1 MVSDKNSNWMMVIS
15 EECLKILS
23 MTKTKLLNRDTSV
36 QIRIPVMLLSR
47 PLTNVRFLHC
57 TLILMSIV
65 LARPSLAG
73 DPLLVLPDDQRI
85 ENVQSPAEYFGFA
98 IGSRHLRHDQ
108 VHAYFQYLAEHCDR
122 AVKIP
127 YGKTHGGRPLSVL
140 AISNSENIQQLDAL
154 RKKRPKLTSGKL
166 EQVPAD
172 ALLVMSLCYS
182 VHGDEASAVNAA
194 PLVAFHL
201 CTSLS
206 EEVVGWL
213 NQGVCLVDPA
223 LNPDGVDRFAN
234 WANENRGRY
243 PSPNSI
249 AREHSQ
255 PWPGGRTNYYWFD
268 LNRDWLPLAH
278 PESQGRLKLFHQW
291 KPNVVLDFHEMGG
304 TSTFF
309 FQPGIPART
318 NPLTPA
324 TNRELT
330 KRMALEHAKAMDAA
344 NELYF
349 TEEQY
354 DDFYMGKGSTYPDL
368 HGAVGILFEQGS
380 TRGLRLTN
388 DLTDRHFRD
397 TVANQVRTSLSS
409 LRGAFG
415 LKAELLEFQ
424 RQFYK
429 ESLESGQGDPTTA
442 TVLTGS
448 HSRVAA
454 ARDLL
459 KRHAIRTH
467 VPPQPVLI
475 DGQSFESGQ
484 ALVIPSAQSEIQFI
498 RSMMDTAQSFQ
509 ENLFYDVSTWHLPSA
524 FDLDVH
530 LHGSDLPE
538 LWLVD
543 SEEVAEEAFCED
555 MECAGYAI
563 RPEELWAPRVIASL
577 MRIDADVRITT
588 EPMRDREDGND
599 WPPGTFLIL
608 RQPNQARWQRIL
620 KLLAQN
626 AAKEGMIAHPIASS
640 LTASG
645 PDLGSTTV
653 RRLPRCNPLLVVG
666 AGTIAY
672 EAGAIW
678 HFIDHKMG
686 QASTLVDTLQLA
698 EVNLQEYSCVILPSG
713 SYAGLV
719 DKHVTLLKEYVRS
732 GGTLIGVGDAIGWIQ
747 QKEIS
752 VATPEKKSAQTAD
765 GHRDLS
771 QVANMPFGDAG
782 NAKALESIA
791 GAFMMTHIDPTHPLA
806 YGFPDADV
814 PVFRDS
820 EARFELPANP
830 YQIVARYTDVIA
842 GYVSDRNRQRL
853 IPSAA
858 VWVAPSGKGRCILM
872 ADNPVFRGY
881 VRSSERF
888 LTNAIL
894 LGPTVTIPA
903 APISGSASGVKSPG
917 APADHDH

>member
-1 MVSDKNSNWMMVIS
+1 M
-15 EECLKILS
+15 
-23 MTKTKLLNRDTSV
+23 
-36 QIRIPVMLLSR
+36 
-47 PLTNVRFLHC
+47 
-57 TLILMSIV
+57 LILISA
-65 LARPSLAG
+65 LLTRPCLAG
-73 DPLLVLPDDQRI
+73 DPTLVLPHDQRI
-85 ENVQSPAEYFGFA
+85 ENVQSPAEYFGFE

-122 AVKIP
+122 AVAIP
-127 YGKTHGGRPLSVL
+127 YGTTHGGRPLSVL
-140 AISNSENIQQLDAL
+140 AISNPKNIQQLDTL

-166 EQVPAD
+166 EQVPLD
-172 ALLVMSLCYS
+172 ALLVMSLGYS

-213 NQGVCLVDPA
+213 KQGVCLVDPA

-243 PSPNSI
+243 ASPSGI
-249 AREHSQ
+249 AREHNQ

-330 KRMALEHAKAMDAA
+330 KRMALEHAKAMDSA

-380 TRGLRLTN
+380 TRGLRLKN
-388 DLTDRHFRD
+388 ELTDRHFRD

-415 LKAELLEFQ
+415 LKSELLEFQ
-424 RQFYK
+424 HQFYK
-429 ESLESGQGDPTTA
+429 ESLASGQSDPTTA
-442 TVLTGS
+442 YVLTGS

-459 KRHAIRTH
+459 KRHAIRAH
-467 VPPQPVLI
+467 VPPQPVLV
-475 DGQSFESGQ
+475 DNQSYATGQ
-484 ALVIPSAQSEIQFI
+484 ALVIPTAQSEILFI
-498 RSMMDTAQSFQ
+498 RSMMEPTQSFQ

-530 LHGSDLPE
+530 LHVADLPE
-538 LWLVD
+538 VWLAD
-543 SEEVAEEAFCED
+543 SIEKGEDAFHAD
-555 MECAGYAI
+555 SECAGYAI
-563 RPEELWAPRVIASL
+563 RPEELWAPRVIANL

-588 EPMRDREDGND
+588 EPMRDRDDGND
-599 WPPGTFLIL
+599 WPPGTYLIL
-608 RQPNQARWQRIL
+608 RQPNQAKWQRIL
-620 KLLAQN
+620 TLLEHN
-626 AAKEGMIAHPIASS
+626 GTKEGMIAHPIASS
-640 LTASG
+640 LTDSG

-678 HFIDHKMG
+678 HFLDHKMG
-686 QASTLVDTLQLA
+686 QASTLVDSLQLA
-698 EVNLQEYSCVILPSG
+698 DVSLQQYSCVILPSG
-713 SYAGLV
+713 SYASLV
-719 DKHVTLLKEYVRS
+719 DKHASLLKEYVRG
-732 GGTLIGVGDAIGWIQ
+732 GGTLIAIGDAIGWLQ

-752 VATPEKKSAQTAD
+752 IATPEKKSPKSAD
-765 GHRDLS
+765 GHSDSS
-771 QVANMPFGDAG
+771 QTASLRFGDA
-782 NAKALESIA
+782 NDAKALEAIA
-791 GAFMMTHIDPTHPLA
+791 GAFLMTHIDPTHPLA
-806 YGFPDADV
+806 YGFPDEDV

-820 EARFELPANP
+820 ETRFELPTNP
-830 YQIVARYTDVIA
+830 YQIVAKYTDVIA
-842 GYVSDRNRQRL
+842 GYVSDRNRSRL

-858 VWVAPSGKGRCILM
+858 VWVTPSGKGRCILI

-894 LGPTVTIPA
+894 LGPTVAIPT
-903 APISGSASGVKSPG
+903 APIFGSGSG
-917 APADHDH
+917 AQSTDATADHDH

>member
-1 MVSDKNSNWMMVIS
+1 MQFRIHATLTSSKQLI
-15 EECLKILS
+15 
-23 MTKTKLLNRDTSV
+23 KLRF
-36 QIRIPVMLLSR
+36 LLSI
-47 PLTNVRFLHC
+47 LT
-57 TLILMSIV
+57 V
-65 LARPSLAG
+65 LPAMLNWPCLAG
-73 DPLLVLPDDQRI
+73 DPLLVLPDDKRM
-85 ENVQSPAEYFGFA
+85 ENVQSPAEYFGFE

-108 VHAYFQYLAEHCDR
+108 VHSYFQYLAEQCDR
-122 AVKIP
+122 AVEIP

-140 AISNSENIQQLDAL
+140 AIASPDNIQQLDSL

-166 EQVPAD
+166 EHVPAD
-172 ALLVMSLCYS
+172 TLLVMSLGYS

-194 PLVAFHL
+194 PLIAFHL

-206 EEVVGWL
+206 DEVDGWL
-213 NQGVCLVDPA
+213 RQGVCLVDPA

-243 PSPNSI
+243 ASPSSI
-249 AREHSQ
+249 AREHNQ

-268 LNRDWLPLAH
+268 LNRDWLPLTH

-318 NPLTPA
+318 NPLTPD

-330 KRMALEHAKAMDAA
+330 KRMALEHAKAMDSA

-380 TRGLRLTN
+380 TRGLRLKN

-409 LRGAFG
+409 LRGAFD
-415 LKAELLEFQ
+415 LKSELLEFQ
-424 RQFYK
+424 RQFYQ
-429 ESLESGQGDPTTA
+429 ESLESGQADTTTA
-442 TVLTGS
+442 YVLTGS
-448 HSRVAA
+448 QSRIAA

-467 VPPQPVLI
+467 VPPEPILI
-475 DGQSFESGQ
+475 DGQSFPTGH
-484 ALVIPSAQSEIQFI
+484 ALVIPSAQSEIMFV
-498 RSMMDTAQSFQ
+498 RSLMDTTQSFQ
-509 ENLFYDVSTWHLPSA
+509 ENLFYDVSTWHIPSA

-530 LHGSDLPE
+530 LHASDLPE
-538 LWLVD
+538 VWLTD
-543 SEEVAEEAFCED
+543 SDEKGDKAFSEAAECS
-555 MECAGYAI
+555 GYAI
-563 RPEELWAPRVIASL
+563 HPEELWAPRVIAAL
-577 MRIDADVRITT
+577 MRMDADVRITT
-588 EPMRDREDGND
+588 EPMRDREDGKE
-599 WPPGTFLIL
+599 WPPGTFLVL
-608 RQPNQARWQRIL
+608 RQPNQARWDRIL
-620 KLLAQN
+620 KLLAQY
-626 AAKEGMIAHPIASS
+626 AAKDRVIANPIASS
-640 LTASG
+640 LTSSG

-653 RRLPRCNPLLVVG
+653 RRLTRCNPLLVVG

-678 HFIDHKMG
+678 HFMDHKLG
-686 QASTLVDTLQLA
+686 QACTLVDTLQLA
-698 EVNLQEYSCVILPSG
+698 DVNLQEYSCVILPSG
-713 SYAGLV
+713 SYSGLV
-719 DKHVTLLKEYVRS
+719 DKHVAAFKEYVRG
-732 GGTLIGVGDAIGWIQ
+732 GGTLIGIGDAIGWMQ

-752 VATPEKKSAQTAD
+752 LAAPEKKSSTTGD
-765 GHRDLS
+765 GQRDLFKAHN
-771 QVANMPFGDAG
+771 VRFGDAG
-782 NAKALESIA
+782 DAKALESIA

-806 YGFPDADV
+806 YGFPDENV

-820 EARFELPANP
+820 ETRFELPANP
-830 YQIVARYTDVIA
+830 YQLVARYTDVIA
-842 GYVSDRNRQRL
+842 GYVSDRNRSRL

-858 VWVAPSGKGRCILM
+858 VWVTPSGKGRCILM

-894 LGPTVTIPA
+894 LGPSVTIPA
-903 APISGSASGVKSPG
+903 APISGSGPGSQSSG